1 MRLYALKQY
10 IAQRRWQLLVITL
23 LLSAAVLLILFG
35 RAFSWSGRTRDVE
48 LLTVVGPNNPVPDE
62 LTIEFTLLENSEM
75 VDSRCAESLNAML
88 ADCRAAG
95 LTPQIT
101 ASFRT
106 REGQNALFND
116 EVRSL
121 VQNGLAEDEARIRA
135 AETVGAPGAS
145 EHELGLAVDIR
156 DAADLTDAGG
166 AAVQWLHKNA
176 WRYGFVLRYPEGKE
190 RVTGYRYQPFHFR
203 YVGADAAEQ
212 IAELGITLEEYMEM
226 FYS

>member
-1 MRLYALKQY
+1 MHLSALKQY
-10 IAQRRWQLLVITL
+10 FVQRRWQLLIITL
-23 LLSAAVLLILFG
+23 LLTVGVLLILLG
-35 RAFSWSGRTRDVE
+35 RAFSWSDRTRDVE
-48 LLTVVGPNNPVPDE
+48 LLTVVGPENPVPDE
-62 LTIEFTLLENSEM
+62 LNLEFTLLENSEM
-75 VDSRCAESLNAML
+75 VDSRCAEALNAML
-88 ADCRAAG
+88 SDCRAEG

-106 REGQNALFND
+106 REGQSALYND

-121 VQNGLAEDEARIRA
+121 VQNGLTEAKARVRA

-156 DAADLTDAGG
+156 DAADLTDAEG

-190 RVTGYRYQPFHFR
+190 RITGYRYQPFHFR
-203 YVGADAAEQ
+203 YVGSDAAEQ
-212 IAELGITLEEYMEM
+212 IAALGITLEEYVNM